1 MKAHL
6 VVRVLGPALIA
17 ALCLS
22 SSAFAQGAGA
32 GGGRGGFTEQGGEA
46 IFKNVC
52 QGCHMAQALG
62 AVGAGMYP
70 ALAKNPK
77 LEVAGYPVSVVVNGQ
92 KAMPAFGGMFS
103 DQQVADVVN
112 YVRTHFGNTYKDKVT
127 PADVKAARP

>member
-1 MKAHL
+1 MKSAF
-6 VVRVLGPALIA
+6 VVLGSAL
-17 ALCLS
+17 LLGLTVS
-22 SSAFAQGAGA
+22 SGAYAQGAGA

-52 QGCHMAQALG
+52 QGCHMPDAKG

-77 LEVAGYPVSVVVNGQ
+77 LEVASYPVSVVVNGQ
-92 KAMPAFGGMFS
+92 KAMPALGGMFS

-112 YVRTHFGNTYKDKVT
+112 YIRTHFGNNYKDKVT
-127 PADVKAARP
+127 AADVKATRP